1 MHRAVF
7 AVLLLA
13 TFAHGQSLADQA
25 RAARKDKTTNVDT
38 SKVFTSDDISS
49 PAGETIRLSP
59 GTPGSGQGTLI
70 APGLGKH
77 SYRVIYLDA
86 THFPTGGVMHVH
98 LILGPGASEASF
110 DLFAEG
116 ASLPTDGIPHPL
128 ASAHNVASGGSAK
141 IDYRFDRGA
150 TFQLAA
156 EGSWNHKAG
165 ETNDYNVVVDVTP
178 NPLIR

>member
-1 MHRAVF
+1 MHRAAF

-13 TFAHGQSLADQA
+13 TFAHAQSLGDAA
-25 RAARKDKTTNVDT
+25 RQARKDKPTNVDT
-38 SKVFTSDDISS
+38 SKVFTSDDVSS
-49 PAGETIRLSP
+49 PGEVIRLLP
-59 GTPGSGQGTLI
+59 GAPATGQGTLV

-77 SYRVIYLDA
+77 SYRVINLDA
-86 THFPTGGVMHVH
+86 TRFPTGGVMRIR
-98 LILGPGASEASF
+98 LTLGPGASEASF

-128 ASAHNVASGGSAK
+128 ASAHNIASGGSAK

-165 ETNDYNVVVDVTP
+165 ETNDYNVSIEVTP
-178 NPLIR
+178 NPVVR